1 MSDLNEEYDFFMV
14 FELLDSGEKQ
24 RIDVDESDLQSILAP
39 EQVFVIV
46 KEDVRRIFIWKGVK
60 SPVRKRFISSRVASS
75 LQEELQKEAAFHRC
89 KIVSVD
95 QGDEPVEFLSTFNL
109 ESMEVKE
116 RPQDMRYIRNIE
128 KDTTRP
134 KGKVVEDTGSES
146 EKEEEYY
153 SPALEELK
161 RKGVD
166 ISAEI
171 EKPTGSPS
179 STSASVSRAKKPYSP
194 PRGRSSSRAKSK
206 KHLDAKQIIEKIL
219 EQDLP
224 ENYGIQNLLVGKT
237 LYGAISKITNVFG
250 EDIEEQEWERI
261 SKLPDGIYSLKNYI
275 FRIYLDK
282 DAGMVEGIEILKSEG
297 SSTPSKMEKSTINLP
312 DEGGTIFDKIL
323 NVEIPEGYRRENLI
337 VGHKL
342 YGAISKKVEVF
353 GEEQIETDWNLVEK
367 VPKEII
373 VLDTHLF
380 RLYFNQKNETI
391 DAVEILQKGSEKI
404 KENPNTESSQNKE
417 EKPKTKNKRNLHKI
431 PSAD

>member
-24 RIDVDESDLQSILAP
+24 RIDVDENDLQSILAP

-146 EKEEEYY
+146 EEEEEYY

-166 ISAEI
+166 VSAEM
-171 EKPTGSPS
+171 EKTSKTPS
-179 STSASVSRAKKPYSP
+179 SRSASISRAKKPYSP
-194 PRGRSSSRAKSK
+194 PRGQTSSRASRSK
-206 KHLDAKQIIEKIL
+206 KVNAKQIIDKIL

-224 ENYGIQNLLVGKT
+224 ENYEIQNLLIGKN

-250 EDIEEQEWERI
+250 EDVEEQEWEKI
-261 SKLPDGIYSLKNYI
+261 SKLPEGIYSLNNYI

-282 DAGMVEGIEILKSEG
+282 DAGTVEGIEILKSDGGGRPSEMQKSSISLPSEG
-297 SSTPSKMEKSTINLP
+297 
-312 DEGGTIFDKIL
+312 DTIFDKIL

-342 YGAISKKVEVF
+342 YGAISKKVKVF
-353 GEEQIETDWNLVEK
+353 GEEQIETDWSLVEK

-373 VLDTHLF
+373 VLDSHLF
-380 RLYFNQKNETI
+380 RVYFNQKNETI
-391 DAVEILQKGSEKI
+391 NAVEILQKGSK
-404 KENPNTESSQNKE
+404 KETQNTQSSNKSE
-417 EKPKTKNKRNLHKI
+417 EKPKSKGKRNLPKI
-431 PSAD
+431 PSSD